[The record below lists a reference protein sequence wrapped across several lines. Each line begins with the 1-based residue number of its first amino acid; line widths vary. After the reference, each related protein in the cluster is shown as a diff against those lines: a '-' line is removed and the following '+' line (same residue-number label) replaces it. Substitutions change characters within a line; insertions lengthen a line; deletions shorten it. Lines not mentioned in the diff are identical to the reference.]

1 MRTVRGFSSI
11 KTGWLLSFLLVISAC
26 KKDTNTGDL
35 VDFTI
40 DVTDP
45 QYAVLQTIGGNLVL
59 NNVLIIHT
67 VQFTYAAVSPY
78 CTSDNC
84 MLNYTL
90 TTNTLSC
97 PCDGS
102 EFGLNGFVLLSP
114 AVFPLPVYKAD
125 LSGTLLHI
133 HGP

>member
-1 MRTVRGFSSI
+1 M
-11 KTGWLLSFLLVISAC
+11 ISAC
-26 KKDTNTGDL
+26 KKDTNGDL

-45 QYAVLQTIGGNLVL
+45 QYAVLQTLGGTMLL

-78 CTSDNC
+78 CTNDNC
-84 MLNYTL
+84 MLDYTL
-90 TTNTLSC
+90 TTNTLDC
-97 PCDGS
+97 PCDQS
-102 EFGLNGFVLLSP
+102 AFDINGFVLRGP

-133 HGP
+133 HGPV